1 MEIVG
6 TEQEMLMQS
15 DLSEFNAFY
24 FRTLSDQSEPSIES
38 HWPIRG
44 QYLESWTNE
53 RAVFSPRCD
62 DAVLV
67 QVTLSPPRRHATK
80 EN

>member
-24 FRTLSDQSEPSIES
+24 SRTPSDQSEPSIES

-44 QYLESWTNE
+44 QYLES
-53 RAVFSPRCD
+53 
-62 DAVLV
+62 
-67 QVTLSPPRRHATK
+67 
-80 EN
+80 